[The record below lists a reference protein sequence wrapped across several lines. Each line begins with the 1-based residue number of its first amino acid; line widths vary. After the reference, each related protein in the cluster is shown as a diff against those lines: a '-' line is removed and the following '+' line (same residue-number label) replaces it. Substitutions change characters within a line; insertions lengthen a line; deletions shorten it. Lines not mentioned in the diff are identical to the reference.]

1 MEYTIERL
9 SHLLS
14 LKIIGG
20 SNFSNLIITGI
31 NSLKEAKKDEISFVA
46 NSKYIKYLKETDAA
60 AVIMDYSSLKNDLAG
75 SSKFIILDAKDPYL
89 AFANATRLFL
99 KEIKNGKEGFI
110 SKAAYI
116 DKTAIID
123 DNATVYSG
131 VFINQGVKIGKNCL
145 IMANVSIGKDV
156 IIGDNVTIYPNAV
169 IYDGSIIG
177 DRCIIHAG
185 SVIGSDGFGYARD
198 GKKYVKIIHSGRAIL
213 EDDVEIGAL
222 TSIDRGAVGYT
233 LIKRGTKID
242 NLVQIAHNVIIGENC
257 AIAAQTGI
265 AGSSQIGDNAIIGGQ
280 VGIAGHL
287 SIGNNVMIAAQSG
300 VSHDI
305 KDGEIIAGSPAFS
318 IKDWRMSAILFKKL
332 PELFK
337 KIKKFEKTE
346 GD

>member
-1 MEYTIERL
+1 MEYTVGRL

-14 LKIIGG
+14 LKIIGE
-20 SNFSNLIITGI
+20 SNSSNLIITGI
-31 NSLKEAKKDEISFVA
+31 SSIKEAKNDEISFVA
-46 NSKYIKYLKETDAA
+46 NSKYVKYLKETDAA
-60 AVIMDYSSLKNDLAG
+60 AVIMDYSALKNDLL
-75 SSKFIILDAKDPYL
+75 SNSKFIILDTKDPYL
-89 AFANATRLFL
+89 AFAKATHLFS
-99 KEIKNGKEGFI
+99 KEIHNRKGFI
-110 SKAAYI
+110 SDKTYI
-116 DKTAIID
+116 DKSAIID
-123 DNATVYSG
+123 DNATIYPG
-131 VFINQGVKIGKNCL
+131 VFIGEGVKIGKNCL
-145 IMANVSIGKDV
+145 IMANVSVGKNV
-156 IIGDNVTIYPNAV
+156 IIGDNAIIYPNAV
-169 IYDGSIIG
+169 IYDDSIIG

-213 EDDVEIGAL
+213 ENDVEIGAL
-222 TSIDRGAVGYT
+222 TAVDRGAVGPT
-233 LIKRGTKID
+233 IIKRGTKID

-265 AGSSQIGDNAIIGGQ
+265 AGSALIGDNVVIGGQ

-287 SIGNNVMIAAQSG
+287 SIGDNVMIAGQSG

-305 KDGEIIAGSPAFS
+305 KNGEIIAGSPAFS
-318 IKDWRMSAILFKKL
+318 IKDWQISAILFKKL